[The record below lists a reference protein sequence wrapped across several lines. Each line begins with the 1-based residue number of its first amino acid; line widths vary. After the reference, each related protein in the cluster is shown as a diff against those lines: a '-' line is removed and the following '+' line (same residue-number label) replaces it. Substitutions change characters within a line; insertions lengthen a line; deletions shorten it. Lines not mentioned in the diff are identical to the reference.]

1 MTFGWINLVNAAF
14 VIVLITMSVLGQKK
28 SGLSPMQSRRKLLN
42 ILEQIGRYACM
53 ALMMLPLL
61 PGFEF
66 GFSSS
71 DVMVCWLVGSLV
83 LLLAYTVLWT
93 QAKRGGAVL
102 YGLALVPAMLFLCC
116 GVLLRHWA
124 LVAAA
129 VLFGV
134 SHTLIVREH
143 LQSERLCKSKKE
155 TRYDR

>member
-53 ALMMLPLL
+53 ALMMFPLL

-93 QAKRGGAVL
+93 QAKRGDAVL
-102 YGLALVPAMLFLCC
+102 YGLALVPALLFLCF

-124 LVAAA
+124 LVVVA

-134 SHTLIVREH
+134 SHTLIVQEYR
-143 LQSERLCKSKKE
+143 KE
-155 TRYDR
+155 KRQRDKGESH